1 MSNSTTPAT
10 YASYW
15 GSRSPAE
22 IEAALLA
29 DLVSAVGISQRAKVV
44 LNTVSVW
51 QRRYPDFPKP
61 LEAPGV
67 DRKLWRWSEVEAW
80 REGRK
85 RA

>member
-1 MSNSTTPAT
+1 MNDYTVPVD
-10 YASYW
+10 
-15 GSRSPAE
+15 
-22 IEAALLA
+22 
-29 DLVSAVGISQRAKVV
+29 DLVSAVGISERAGVE

-51 QRRYPDFPKP
+51 QRRYSDFPKP

>member
-1 MSNSTTPAT
+1 MSADTVPVD
-10 YASYW
+10 
-15 GSRSPAE
+15 
-22 IEAALLA
+22 
-29 DLVSAVGISQRAKVV
+29 DLVSAVGISERAKVV